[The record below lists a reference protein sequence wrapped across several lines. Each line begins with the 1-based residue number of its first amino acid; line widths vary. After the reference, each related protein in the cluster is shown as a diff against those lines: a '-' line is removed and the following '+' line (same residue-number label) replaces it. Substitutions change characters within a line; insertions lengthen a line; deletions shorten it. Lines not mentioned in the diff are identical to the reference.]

1 MTIKEIS
8 SPIGNV
14 ELVGKIV
21 EIGEERQ
28 VMTKYGRRR
37 VADAVLEDDTGR
49 IKMTLWGEQI
59 DSVKEGDKVEISGGF
74 VTEFRDEL
82 QLNVPR
88 RGKIVVIK

>member
-1 MTIKEIS
+1 MKIKDIS
-8 SPIGNV
+8 SPMGNV

-88 RGKIVVIK
+88 RGKIVVVK

>member
-1 MTIKEIS
+1 MKIKDIN
-8 SPIGNV
+8 SPMGNV

-37 VADAVLEDDTGR
+37 VADAVLEDDTGK

-88 RGKIVVIK
+88 RGKIVVVE

>member
-1 MTIKEIS
+1 MKIKDIS
-8 SPIGNV
+8 SPTGNV

-88 RGKIVVIK
+88 RGKIVVVK